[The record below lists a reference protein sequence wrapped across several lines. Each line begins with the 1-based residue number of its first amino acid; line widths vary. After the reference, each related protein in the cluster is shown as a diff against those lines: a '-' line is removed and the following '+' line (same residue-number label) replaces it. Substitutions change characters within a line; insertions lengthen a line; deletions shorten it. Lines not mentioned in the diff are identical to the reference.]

1 MSGSIFSFLPANGG
15 SRTGTVSQ
23 RLTRTLSE
31 VLVSEGVG
39 NAVLLGGFEPRS
51 QSLWRAR
58 EARRRLD
65 GRTWGALV
73 SNQDGVDVL
82 EAGEVHPRRLA
93 QVLEY
98 AREKYSIVCADLA
111 AAKEGSALAVLRASE
126 GIFLVAT
133 SDKASLAG
141 VREKGAWLRSIDLGD
156 RCGVLLERVPGGA
169 NAGEVE
175 DLTGLPVSS
184 LIESQRQIGQF
195 AGWLAAS
202 HAVDA
207 AEKYA
212 CAV

>member
-1 MSGSIFSFLPANGG
+1 MPGSIFSFLPANGG

-31 VLVSEGVG
+31 ALVSEGVG
-39 NAVLLGGFEPRS
+39 NTVLLAGFERRS
-51 QSLWRAR
+51 QSFWRAR
-58 EARRRLD
+58 EGQRRLD

-73 SNQDGVDVL
+73 SNHDGVDVL
-82 EAGEVHPRRLA
+82 EAGEVHPRQLA
-93 QVLEY
+93 QVFDY

-111 AAKEGSALAVLRASE
+111 GAKEASALAVLRASE

-141 VREKGAWLRSIDLGD
+141 VREKDAWLRSIDLSE

-169 NAGEVE
+169 HAGDVE

-184 LIESQRQIGQF
+184 LIESQRQISQF

-202 HAVDA
+202 HDAEA